1 MEVPYV
7 NIALQYKGLEHE
19 ILPVVKEV
27 LKSGSYILGKELNRF
42 EHRIAGFCRTRYAI
56 GVANGTDALRLS
68 LHALNI
74 GRDDEVITAPNSF
87 IASAGAIAAVGA
99 KPVFVDVG
107 EDYNINSE
115 LIENAINERTK
126 AIMPVHLTGRPAA
139 MNEIVDIARK
149 HGLKVIEDAAQAI
162 GANYRGR
169 RTGSLGDVGCFSTHP
184 LKTLHTAGDGG
195 FITTDS
201 QEIYERIIKLRNHGL
216 KNREESEF
224 FGYNSRLDE
233 IHAAILN
240 TQLEYVEIWNKQR
253 RDIAL
258 RYSSELSPIVD
269 TPEEKSYEESSYH
282 TFVIQAKNRDSLR
295 LHLSNMGI
303 ETKIHYPIPIHL
315 QQAAKYLGYRSG
327 AFPVAERQSSQ
338 ILSLPV
344 YPELT
349 SKQIEKVIEGVTS
362 FYK

>member
-27 LKSGSYILGKELNRF
+27 NRF

-169 RTGSLGDVGCFSTHP
+169 RTGSLGDVGC
-184 LKTLHTAGDGG
+184 
-195 FITTDS
+195 
-201 QEIYERIIKLRNHGL
+201 
-216 KNREESEF
+216 
-224 FGYNSRLDE
+224 
-233 IHAAILN
+233 
-240 TQLEYVEIWNKQR
+240 
-253 RDIAL
+253 
-258 RYSSELSPIVD
+258 
-269 TPEEKSYEESSYH
+269 
-282 TFVIQAKNRDSLR
+282 
-295 LHLSNMGI
+295 
-303 ETKIHYPIPIHL
+303 
-315 QQAAKYLGYRSG
+315 
-327 AFPVAERQSSQ
+327 
-338 ILSLPV
+338 
-344 YPELT
+344 
-349 SKQIEKVIEGVTS
+349 
-362 FYK
+362 

>member
-115 LIENAINERTK
+115 LIENAINERT
-126 AIMPVHLTGRPAA
+126 
-139 MNEIVDIARK
+139 
-149 HGLKVIEDAAQAI
+149 
-162 GANYRGR
+162 NYRGR

>member
-149 HGLKVIEDAAQAI
+149 HGLKVLKTRLKQLEQTIVEDAQVLWEMSDVSVHI
-162 GANYRGR
+162 
-169 RTGSLGDVGCFSTHP
+169 LLKHCILPEMGD
-184 LKTLHTAGDGG
+184 LLQLTAKK
-195 FITTDS
+195 FMK
-201 QEIYERIIKLRNHGL
+201 E
-216 KNREESEF
+216 
-224 FGYNSRLDE
+224 
-233 IHAAILN
+233 
-240 TQLEYVEIWNKQR
+240 
-253 RDIAL
+253 
-258 RYSSELSPIVD
+258 
-269 TPEEKSYEESSYH
+269 
-282 TFVIQAKNRDSLR
+282 
-295 LHLSNMGI
+295 
-303 ETKIHYPIPIHL
+303 
-315 QQAAKYLGYRSG
+315 
-327 AFPVAERQSSQ
+327 
-338 ILSLPV
+338 
-344 YPELT
+344 
-349 SKQIEKVIEGVTS
+349 
-362 FYK
+362 